1 MPRNLRRFKIA
12 VTVFLVLFAH
22 QAVASESDRA
32 SFEPARTHAIIVG
45 VLRWQSP
52 AISTFSSENRK
63 DQQLYYTLAERG
75 VPKENMALLLDDEA
89 TLEGIRNALRE
100 VSSKAK
106 DGDTLIFYYAGHG
119 TSVDGNATL
128 YNYDVDPAK
137 KADTS
142 LTSTEIASILKN
154 KFRGKRVLM
163 FADCCFSGAL
173 AGAAEELS
181 NQGIEAATITSANA
195 SITSTSNWTFTHMLV
210 EILRGNPDSDLNN
223 DGVITLAEAAQE
235 TSDAMKYRENQP
247 SGYSRFGLPE
257 DYCLSVATK
266 KRADATLPAPYK
278 LFEYVQIRRNDHWIP
293 ARLVDY
299 RDGSYSA
306 EVQHYA
312 TREIVA
318 VSGDSLRKY
327 QKISRPR
334 PKRLELRKA
343 LAKARVEGKYTE
355 LLEIFEAE
363 SDYRAYSTFHDFGHY
378 PATSYAGQSDLP
390 DGYWVYV
397 YPNWYIWKNKIR

>member
-32 SFEPARTHAIIVG
+32 SFEPARTHAVIVG

-63 DQQLYYTLAERG
+63 DQQLYDTLAERG

-397 YPNWYIWKNKIR
+397 YPNWYIWKNKVR

>member
-32 SFEPARTHAIIVG
+32 SFEPARTHAVIVG

-63 DQQLYYTLAERG
+63 DQQLYDTLAERG

-195 SITSTSNWTFTHMLV
+195 SITSTCNWTYTHMLV

-397 YPNWYIWKNKIR
+397 YPNWYIWKNKVR

>member
-32 SFEPARTHAIIVG
+32 SFEPARTHAVIVG

-63 DQQLYYTLAERG
+63 DQQLYDTLAERG

-390 DGYWVYV
+390 EGYWVYV
-397 YPNWYIWKNKIR
+397 YPNWYIWKNKVR

>member
-32 SFEPARTHAIIVG
+32 SFEPARTHAVIVG